1 MLINTENEGFS
12 TKFIKRKKE
21 NKCIKI
27 IVYLAFISLII
38 FFSFYFFFFK
48 KKLIK
53 NYEIIINQNNK
64 LIKKI
69 ENLEKNIYI
78 KNSAYSSNIKNSAYS
93 SNIKNSAYSS
103 KNFTTSATKATETEI
118 FDSKL
123 AKKYIENQHHF
134 CQSDDLF
141 IDRETEEKIRRTRAH
156 LYNISF
162 EMYVYKFW
170 DYVSDSIKGS
180 GSWEYTEMRKLI
192 NCLNYY
198 SQKKNLSKKE
208 ITILDIGANVGWYS
222 FYLANAGYE
231 LYSFE
236 VSRINSYIL
245 KKNFC
250 LNENINLTIINK
262 GIGPEEE
269 KCLLHHPSHNIG
281 NAVILCG
288 ENSRISRNTKNLTEE
303 IEFTKLSN
311 YYDFLSKKNIALIKL
326 DVEGSEGKVI
336 NSGIEFISEYHVPFL
351 FIEFRIDY
359 LKLQGTDPKEFL
371 ETFQKNGYLFSTF
384 DFFGK
389 NYLSIEQIL
398 KIKSTDLYII
408 YSKFLE

>member
-1 MLINTENEGFS
+1 M
-12 TKFIKRKKE
+12 
-21 NKCIKI
+21 
-27 IVYLAFISLII
+27 
-38 FFSFYFFFFK
+38 
-48 KKLIK
+48 
-53 NYEIIINQNNK
+53 
-64 LIKKI
+64 
-69 ENLEKNIYI
+69 
-78 KNSAYSSNIKNSAYS
+78 
-93 SNIKNSAYSS
+93 
-103 KNFTTSATKATETEI
+103 
-118 FDSKL
+118 
-123 AKKYIENQHHF
+123 
-134 CQSDDLF
+134 
-141 IDRETEEKIRRTRAH
+141 
-156 LYNISF
+156 
-162 EMYVYKFW
+162 
-170 DYVSDSIKGS
+170 
-180 GSWEYTEMRKLI
+180 
-192 NCLNYY
+192 
-198 SQKKNLSKKE
+198 
-208 ITILDIGANVGWYS
+208 
-222 FYLANAGYE
+222 
-231 LYSFE
+231 
-236 VSRINSYIL
+236 
-245 KKNFC
+245 
-250 LNENINLTIINK
+250 
-262 GIGPEEE
+262 
-269 KCLLHHPSHNIG
+269 HHPSHNIG